1 MIRSWYTDF
10 TTYEGLPVDAFA
22 KASGFTRVQPQAA
35 AEEQA
40 AALALGDLQA
50 GAACARGG
58 GVSPGGGEDAAPF
71 AGSGFSGEDDAKRDG
86 AKAQLASS
94 AQRCKGMFKT
104 QCLLLDV
111 CFALVSGRVR
121 LQYYYENLNSD
132 VMADDTHERM
142 QAYAEATS
150 MALSPVESTR
160 VVLGR
165 ALRGASVLDS
175 QPHGPEDD
183 ALGVDVLYGAHLPIR
198 RSRLGRGSA
207 AWNGCGEGEVAI
219 LIRGDALHVG
229 GHTLLSDVMSAFSNM
244 LDLDT
249 LVPDPL
255 LLLPPRR
262 LFAQGPDGMPQDS
275 MGGVLK
281 LLSSRPPLALDAF
294 IERGGAG
301 LGAGGRAE
309 RQRCVS
315 RLIIG
320 LADSAYDSVRL
331 LRFRRELGP
340 YLSAMSCWV
349 RVRHRAHIE
358 EDAAKR
364 GALLAAFAAHAPR
377 CMGPGGKEGEGREA
391 WEIGV
396 QDLEAVHVL
405 VAQDRDVGGI
415 VGSDV
420 LVSRLR
426 RSHPSVIVD
435 LDRSWEYGDLRSI
448 ERGLHD
454 AAVFVS
460 GCGEAVLASL
470 FLRKGAHVII
480 VPTLWRQGRPLNHR
494 ANGRPGGAEGRGCV
508 EALVILQQWA
518 HLHVHVADTDPMPAR
533 PATSDAI
540 KSDGGVSAMVDQGDA
555 EVTPFGVEL
564 SWLQAYVEEGE
575 FGEKS
580 LATPQQVTDD
590 QSAFESIY
598 LSTSLSIYII
608 NMCVC
613 VCIMYYIHAGIHTY
627 TTCRSNGEI
636 NYNDILLHFI
646 HLATAEIEA
655 SRHNCDYFF
664 EWCIA

>member
-22 KASGFTRVQPQAA
+22 EAAGFTRVQPQAA

-40 AALALGDLQA
+40 AALALGDLQP

-58 GVSPGGGEDAAPF
+58 GVSRGGGEDAASF
-71 AGSGFSGEDDAKRDG
+71 AGSGLSGEDDAKRDG

-104 QCLLLDV
+104 QCLLFDV
-111 CFALVSGRVR
+111 CFVLVSGRVR

-142 QAYAEATS
+142 QAYAESTF
-150 MALSPVESTR
+150 MGLNPVESTR

-175 QPHGPEDD
+175 RPYGPEDD
-183 ALGVDVLYGAHLPIR
+183 VFGVEVSFGSHPPIR
-198 RSRLGRGSA
+198 SSSLGRGSA
-207 AWNGCGEGEVAI
+207 AWNGCSEGEVAI

-262 LFAQGPDGMPQDS
+262 VFAQAPHGMPEDS
-275 MGGVLK
+275 MGGVLN
-281 LLSSRPPLALDAF
+281 LLSSRPPMSLDAF

-309 RQRCVS
+309 QRRCIS
-315 RLIIG
+315 RLVIG

-349 RVRHRAHIE
+349 RVRHRARLE
-358 EDAAKR
+358 EDAAKK

-377 CMGPGGKEGEGREA
+377 CVGAGGKEEEGREA
-391 WEIGV
+391 SEIGV
-396 QDLEAVHVL
+396 RDLEAAHVL
-405 VAQDRDVGGI
+405 VAQGRDVGG
-415 VGSDV
+415 VDGSGE

-435 LDRSWEYGDLRSI
+435 MDRSWGYGDLVSL

-460 GCGEAVLASL
+460 GCGEAALASL
-470 FLRKGAHVII
+470 FLRKGAHVIV
-480 VPTLWRQGRPLNHR
+480 VPALWRQGRPLNHG
-494 ANGRPGGAEGRGCV
+494 ANGTGPGGAEGRGCV
-508 EALVILQQWA
+508 ESLVILQQWA

-533 PATSDAI
+533 PATPDAI
-540 KSDGGVSAMVDQGDA
+540 NGDGGDSAMVDQGDA
-555 EVTPFGVEL
+555 ELTPFGVEL
-564 SWLQAYVEEGE
+564 SWLLAYMEEGE

-580 LATPQQVTDD
+580 LLTPQQVDERRSKCFGVD
-590 QSAFESIY
+590 RSIYFSIY
-598 LSTSLSIYII
+598 LYCEYLYI
-608 NMCVC
+608 
-613 VCIMYYIHAGIHTY
+613 
-627 TTCRSNGEI
+627 
-636 NYNDILLHFI
+636 
-646 HLATAEIEA
+646 
-655 SRHNCDYFF
+655 
-664 EWCIA
+664 